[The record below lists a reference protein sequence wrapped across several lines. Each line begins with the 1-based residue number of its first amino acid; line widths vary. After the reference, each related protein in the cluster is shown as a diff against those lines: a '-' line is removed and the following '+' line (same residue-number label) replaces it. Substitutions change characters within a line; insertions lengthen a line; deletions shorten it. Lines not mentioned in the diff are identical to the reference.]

1 MRLSAF
7 PVQARS
13 RSGAGSETEPVDV
26 PAPVLVADLFPGL
39 LEELLGVL
47 RLLSAEQWQQTTA
60 CPGWSVHDVAL
71 HLLADD
77 AGILS
82 GQRDGYYPARGQ
94 IADWEE
100 LVAFINERNEQW
112 VAATRRISPRLIVDL
127 LAFTGPQVTAFFQSR
142 DPLATGGP
150 VNWAGPEPAP
160 VWLDLA
166 REYTER
172 WLHQQHIR
180 EGANLPLLDEPR
192 YLGPVLAAFVHA
204 LPVAYAGTLAPDST
218 LVALVVPGPA
228 GGAWA
233 VRRDGDRWRL
243 YQGRVES
250 AAATVSLPANVAW
263 RLFTRGM
270 SSDVA
275 RTHAVITGDAELA
288 EPLFSAVAILA

>member
-1 MRLSAF
+1 MKA
-7 PVQARS
+7 P
-13 RSGAGSETEPVDV
+13 P
-26 PAPVLVADLFPGL
+26 PVLVAGLFPGL
-39 LEELLGVL
+39 LEELLHVL
-47 RLLSAEQWQQTTA
+47 RSLSAEQWQQATA

-94 IADWEE
+94 IEDWDE

-112 VAATRRISPRLIVDL
+112 VAATRRISPRLIVEL

-180 EGANLPLLDEPR
+180 EGAGVPLLDEPR
-192 YLGPVLAAFVHA
+192 YLGPVLATFVHA
-204 LPVAYAGTLAPDST
+204 LPVAYEEVKAPEGTVVV
-218 LVALVVPGPA
+218 LVIPGPA
-228 GGAWA
+228 GGEWA
-233 VRRDGDRWRL
+233 VRREGARWRL
-243 YQGRVES
+243 YQGSVAS
-250 AAATVSLPANVAW
+250 AAAIVSLPAHVAW
-263 RLFTRGM
+263 RLFTRGI
-270 SSDVA
+270 SREAA
-275 RTHAVITGDAELA
+275 RAQAETSGDERLA
-288 EPLFSAVAILA
+288 ARLFETISILA

>member
-1 MRLSAF
+1 MDA
-7 PVQARS
+7 
-13 RSGAGSETEPVDV
+13 
-26 PAPVLVADLFPGL
+26 PAPVLVAGLFPGL

-47 RLLSAEQWQQTTA
+47 RSLSAEQWQQTTA

-94 IADWEE
+94 MTDWEE

-112 VAATRRISPRLIVDL
+112 VAATRRISPRLIVEL
-127 LAFTGPQVTAFFQSR
+127 LAFTGLQVTAFFQSR

-180 EGANLPLLDEPR
+180 EGAGLPLLDEPL
-192 YLGPVLAAFVHA
+192 YLGPLLATFVHA
-204 LPVAYAGTLAPDST
+204 LTVAYEGTAAPEGT
-218 LVALVVPGPA
+218 LVALVIPGPA

-233 VRRDGDRWRL
+233 VSREADRWRL
-243 YQGRVES
+243 YQGRVAS

-263 RLFTRGM
+263 RLFTRGT

-275 RTHAVITGDAELA
+275 RAHAVVTGDGELA